1 MAFSRQQILDNHAKL
16 LERNAVYKRFGYDV
30 TTSIDFV
37 LSQIGSI
44 RGRVLEIG
52 TGKGRFTVALAARAD
67 HITTVDIDASEQ
79 RYAKLN
85 AAYRKHT
92 GTIRYRQ
99 QDARAL
105 IWKRPTFDVV
115 VSMNTLHHI
124 PEVPRAVQEILRVI
138 RADGKIILSDFNE
151 AGFRI
156 MDRIHQS
163 EGRTHDRLSVDWD
176 EIADLF
182 SRAGWRP
189 QCFEGHHQ
197 QLLLAMGPKSG

>member
-1 MAFSRQQILDNHAKL
+1 VAFSQKQILDNHAKL
-16 LERNAVYKRFGYDV
+16 LARNAVYKHFGYDV
-30 TTSIDFV
+30 TASIGFI
-37 LSQIGSI
+37 LSHIGSI

-52 TGKGRFTVALAARAD
+52 TGKGRFTVALAALAD
-67 HITTVDIDASEQ
+67 HITTVDIDSSEQ

-85 AAYRKHT
+85 VAYQKQT

-105 IWKRPTFDVV
+105 TWKRPTFDVV

-124 PEVPRAVQEILRVI
+124 PDVPRAIKEILRVAH
-138 RADGKIILSDFNE
+138 ADGKIILSDFNE

-156 MDRIHQS
+156 MDRIHKS
-163 EGRTHDRLSVDWD
+163 EGHTHDRLSFDWD

-182 SRAGWRP
+182 SKAGWRP

-197 QLLLAMGPKSG
+197 QLLLAMRPNSG